1 MIKTLKRLTLTLAI
15 SVAVICACAFAAACN
30 KEDDAPT
37 GDSYVITV
45 LYPDGKAV
53 NGLTDGTGGV
63 KPGSDGEAGTF
74 VQVQFCDADNE
85 SVCYRKLN
93 LGADGKLSIDANELE
108 NAISVATNFAVHLT
122 GLPKG
127 YTYDN
132 NYTVSKTSKTL
143 TINLKNV

>member
-1 MIKTLKRLTLTLAI
+1 MIKTLKKLTLTLAI

-30 KEDDAPT
+30 KEEDAPA
-37 GDSYVITV
+37 GDYYVITV

-53 NGLTDGTGGV
+53 NGQTDGTGGV

-85 SVCYRKLN
+85 AVCYKKLD
-93 LGADGKLSIDANELE
+93 LGADGKLSVDASVLE
-108 NAISVATNFAVHLT
+108 NAISGASNFAVHLT

-127 YTYDN
+127 YTYDD

-143 TINLKNV
+143 TINLKKV